1 MTGAMMGNRQ
11 LGRLVRRNLRRN
23 LGHNV
28 LSAIGIV
35 VGIAA
40 LSFFLALDAG
50 VRSVVLGE
58 IFPVDRVE
66 IVPPKATLFGTGGRL
81 TDKAVERLANPGVEV
96 GVKPEAAFAKMLL
109 SFPARGWGGRQ
120 LLKRGRD
127 FYFEVSGFCDG
138 MDARIVADEIKEPYR
153 FVDWLAAEK
162 PKKCGAGNA
171 CPSGTYCV
179 ADLRECHKPV
189 PVLLSK
195 HLIELYNGSIAPSH
209 PGMPRIPDFLTSIFR
224 GARFTVEL
232 GQSYLGSRATQGGA
246 SIQRKFQLVGISD
259 KAIPLGITVPLG
271 YIKRWNARYA
281 GEVQANSYSSVVL
294 KVASKKDIT
303 PLVTHAKALGFDV
316 KESEGERIGLF
327 ITLATLLFTLI
338 SGIIVLIS
346 AINIAHTFMMLI
358 ADRRREIGVL
368 RAVGATRGHIRGV
381 ILGEAAVIGLIGG
394 ILGITVAIG
403 AASIV
408 DWYSAAHVADFP
420 FKPESYFSFSW
431 QLVLSAVGFAIL
443 FCVLG
448 ALLPAQGA
456 ARLEPADALRGN

>member
-1 MTGAMMGNRQ
+1 MGNRQ
-11 LGRLVRRNLRRN
+11 LGRLVQRNLRRN

-35 VGIAA
+35 VGIGA

-66 IVPPKATLFGTGGRL
+66 IIPPKATLFGMGGRL
-81 TDKAVERLANPGVEV
+81 TDQVVSRLANPSDEV
-96 GVKPEAAFAKMLL
+96 GAKPEAAYAKMQL

-138 MDARIVADEIKEPYR
+138 MDARIVAGEFKDPYP
-153 FVDWLAAEK
+153 FVDWLAKEK
-162 PKKCGAGNA
+162 PEQCGAGNA
-171 CPSGTYCV
+171 CPDGRYCV
-179 ADLRECHKPV
+179 ADLNECHKPV
-189 PVLLSK
+189 PVLVSK

-209 PGMPRIPDFLTSIFR
+209 PGMPKIPNFLTSIFR

-232 GQSYLGSRATQGGA
+232 GRSYLGSQATQGGA
-246 SIQRKFQLVGISD
+246 YIQRKFQLVGISD
-259 KAIPLGITVPLG
+259 KAIALGITVPLG

-281 GEVQANSYSSVVL
+281 GDVQAKSYSSVVL

-303 PLVTHAKALGFDV
+303 PLVTYAKGLGFDV
-316 KESEGERIGLF
+316 KESEGEKIGLF
-327 ITLATLLFTLI
+327 ITLATLLFSLI

-368 RAVGATRGHIRGV
+368 RAVGATRGHIRAV

-394 ILGITVAIG
+394 IMGIVVAM
-403 AASIV
+403 AASGLV
-408 DWYSAAHVADFP
+408 DWYSANHVADFP
-420 FKPESYFSFSW
+420 FKPESYFSFTWTLS
-431 QLVLSAVGFAIL
+431 LSAVGFAII